1 LFKLVQT
8 PPLDTGYVQ
17 LFHFNIFTMK
27 RIDKLLKSADNA
39 LIHCK
44 LVNITTTT
52 ISDDTYDG
60 YLAGFGPAVI
70 TSGLLQTLATYVADV
85 NRKHVLNAI
94 AEVSAIDGQ
103 NTGET
108 LLKHCLKQENKRNIN
123 VWRNQIIDASIALK
137 MMIRTYNP
145 AKKNAKP

>member
-1 LFKLVQT
+1 
-8 PPLDTGYVQ
+8 
-17 LFHFNIFTMK
+17 MK